1 MRRNPSKITALLLL
15 GIFALFYCGNAL
27 FFHTHIIGDNGGT
40 LPPLSPLRPPLAFRA
55 VARIHYR
62 FQQLPVRNAA
72 CRRGML
78 YNSRPPML
86 RHCYSMYAQTGC
98 QRCNS
103 DYRSPCT
110 SGGVIPIYYTN
121 VWKIP

>member
-1 MRRNPSKITALLLL
+1 
-15 GIFALFYCGNAL
+15 
-27 FFHTHIIGDNGGT
+27 
-40 LPPLSPLRPPLAFRA
+40 
-55 VARIHYR
+55 
-62 FQQLPVRNAA
+62 
-72 CRRGML
+72 
-78 YNSRPPML
+78 ML